1 MAKANKQVARTQQ
14 HSEVSHEYHGRKRS
28 ALLSGIDKIGIPT
41 KWSDVQILSAF
52 EKAGLFLIGYVGGKE
67 VDRRW
72 VKSGDSTG
80 FKKFVGP
87 LLTLGGGLAVANIKG
102 EVVRYIGYGLMTSG
116 AVTGVNN
123 ALGKGKDIT
132 DLSTLKGYSLGDLLS
147 GKTEYPVYNDPVELK
162 LPPYKPSLPDLD
174 GSANTTTHE
183 TETETQTKTEELN
196 GVSDDE
202 IIV

>member
-1 MAKANKQVARTQQ
+1 MTKTNKQVARTQQ
-14 HSEVSHEYHGRKRS
+14 NEELSHEGRGKKRS
-28 ALLSGIDKIGIPT
+28 VLLSGIDKIGIPT

-72 VKSGDSTG
+72 IKSGDKAG

-87 LLTLGGGLAVANIKG
+87 LLTIGGGLAVANIKG
-102 EVVRYIGYGLMTSG
+102 EVVRYIGYGLLTSG
-116 AVTGVNN
+116 AVTGFNN

-132 DLSTLKGYSLGDLLS
+132 NLDTLKGFSLGDLLS

-174 GSANTTTHE
+174 GSETTT
-183 TETETQTKTEELN
+183 TQETETQELN
-196 GVSDDE
+196 GISDDE